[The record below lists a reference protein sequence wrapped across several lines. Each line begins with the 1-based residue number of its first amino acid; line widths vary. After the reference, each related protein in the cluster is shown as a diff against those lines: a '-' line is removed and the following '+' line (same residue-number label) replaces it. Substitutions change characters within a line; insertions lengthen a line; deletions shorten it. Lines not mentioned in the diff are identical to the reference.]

1 MNLLHKCVLA
11 LILLFAGVG
20 ITWATGILKPGADEP
35 VPVFLTSAVV
45 TSDTAIKAV
54 PGYVR
59 FLVCIGTDNSATA
72 GTIALLDHTAAG
84 GGTTVVTWTIQTTYN
99 YATPVVFPV
108 ERAFTTA
115 IYLDFTTTADIGC
128 YVVYR

>member
-1 MNLLHKCVLA
+1 MKKLILA
-11 LILLFAGVG
+11 LVLGVMLP
-20 ITWATGILKPGADEP
+20 ALALAADEGVQWMSAP
-35 VPVFLTSAVV
+35 YPIFKTSAVV
-45 TSDTAIKAV
+45 TSDTAIKAS

-59 FLVCIGTDNSATA
+59 YMVCIGTDNSATA

-99 YATPVVFPV
+99 YATPVIFPV
-108 ERAFTTA
+108 ERNFTTA